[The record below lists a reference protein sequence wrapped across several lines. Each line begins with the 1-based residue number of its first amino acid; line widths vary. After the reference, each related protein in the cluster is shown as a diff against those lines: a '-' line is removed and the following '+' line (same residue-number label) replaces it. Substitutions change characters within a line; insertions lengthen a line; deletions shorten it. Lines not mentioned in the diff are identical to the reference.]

1 MPKSYLLPAQSS
13 YASPPP
19 PPAASSL
26 LVFSSPPRTDV
37 APWRLPDA
45 FDVLPDV
52 RLKGVQSSDPLPLKK
67 KKKNRAAQ
75 AERVRKLQLVESCS

>member
-1 MPKSYLLPAQSS
+1 
-13 YASPPP
+13 
-19 PPAASSL
+19 
-26 LVFSSPPRTDV
+26 
-37 APWRLPDA
+37 
-45 FDVLPDV
+45 VLPDV